1 MPDVVELRP
10 GMRLMVPSSSG
21 ALTGYF
27 GSSIRRIDKNGLLID
42 TPRLEGQELALE
54 AGQRLTMFLP
64 LHGRMY
70 EFDTRVRRADLQV
83 LLDEPDE
90 VKHTERRAFYRLTL
104 TVPCLMTI
112 ETPDEDEPEPQETTI
127 LDLSG
132 GGVRMRTDQELTP
145 GARLALEFVLD
156 GVPLTLAAEAVS
168 ASRLGGRSSR
178 SEAHCTFTSISRAD
192 QDLIVRFIFQK
203 QREFSQ
209 KGVA

>member
-1 MPDVVELRP
+1 MADAVELRP
-10 GMRLMVPSSSG
+10 GMRLMVASSSG

-27 GSSIRRIDKNGLLID
+27 GSSIRQIDKNGLLID
-42 TPRLEGQELALE
+42 TPRLDGEELALA
-54 AGQRLTMFLP
+54 AGQRLTMFLA

-70 EFDTRVRRADLQV
+70 QFDTRVRRADLQV

-90 VKHTERRAFYRLTL
+90 VKRTERRAFYRLTL
-104 TVPCLMTI
+104 TVPCQMTI
-112 ETPDEDEPEPQETTI
+112 ETPEDDEPEPQETTI

-132 GGVRMRTDQELTP
+132 GGVRMRTDQELAP
-145 GARLALEFVLD
+145 GARLHLEFLLD
-156 GVPLTLAAEAVS
+156 GAPIALAAEVIS
-168 ASRLGGRSSR
+168 SSRLGGRSSR